1 MLGPLRRLLPH
12 PAHRF
17 VVVFAILLGVEVLLY
32 PIATRRWFAAID
44 ALTTATARVEH
55 GLASLVFSDASIE
68 GKQVWLG
75 GFSVRIIEE
84 CTGIFEALIFAAA
97 VLAYPTGLARK
108 AIGIGL
114 GVPLL
119 YLFNLVRIL
128 VLLAVGRGRPEL
140 FEFMHLYF
148 WQATLILMITSVWLL
163 WIFAVVRHE
172 GPPPPPAA

>member
-1 MLGPLRRLLPH
+1 MPGSLRRLLVN

-17 VVVFAILLGVEVLLY
+17 LVGFALLLGVEAWLY
-32 PIATRRWFAAID
+32 PIATQRWFGAVD
-44 ALTTATARVEH
+44 ALTTATARIEYRV
-55 GLASLVFSDASIE
+55 ASWISADAAIE

-97 VLAYPTGLARK
+97 VLAYPTSWARR

-119 YLFNLVRIL
+119 YLINLLRIL
-128 VLLAVGRGRPEL
+128 ALLAVGRARPDL

-163 WIFAVVRHE
+163 WIFAVVRRE
-172 GPPPPPAA
+172 PPGAARAA